1 MRDFSNVKR
10 VVVKIGSSTLT
21 HPSGLLNIRCVEA
34 LVKVLAD
41 IKNSGRELVLVSS
54 GG

>member
-21 HPSGLLNIRCVEA
+21 HPSGLLNIR
-34 LVKVLAD
+34 
-41 IKNSGRELVLVSS
+41 
-54 GG
+54 